1 MDHQRATN
9 RRLWDERVALHL
21 ESEFYDVEGFKAG
34 RPALLPHEV
43 DELGPLDGLSVLH
56 LQCHF
61 GLDTLDLARL
71 HPTARVTGLD
81 FSAPAVAAA
90 TDLAR
95 ELRLEDRARFVLG
108 DVYRAADLMGGERF
122 DVVYTGKGALPW
134 LPDLDRWAEMVA
146 GLLTPGG
153 YLYFTELHP
162 VAEVLDEAHPVPV
175 RDYFATEPQVTEVSG
190 SYAVQEA
197 STANNASYQWQHPIA
212 QVLGALLGVGL
223 HLELF
228 HEWDFALDN
237 LHRWLVAGQ
246 DRRWRWPAGGGTLP
260 LLYSI
265 KALKTAPAATAATKV
280 RPTTAHTTVAPVQT
294 SPG

>member
-1 MDHQRATN
+1 M
-9 RRLWDERVALHL
+9 WDERVALHL
-21 ESEFYDVEGFKAG
+21 DSEFYDVEGFKAG

-71 HPTARVTGLD
+71 HPTTLVTGVD

-90 TDLAR
+90 NHLAK

-108 DVYRAADLMGGERF
+108 EVYQAADVVGDQRF

-134 LPDLDRWAEMVA
+134 LPDLDRWAAVVA

-162 VAEVLDEAHPVPV
+162 VAEVLDETRPLPV
-175 RDYFATEPQVTEVSG
+175 RDYFATEPSVREVTG
-190 SYAVQEA
+190 SYAVPEA
-197 STANNASYQWQHPIA
+197 STANNTCYQWQHPIA
-212 QVLGALLGVGL
+212 RVIGALLGAGL
-223 HLELF
+223 QLEMF

-237 LHRWLVAGQ
+237 LHRWLVRGH
-246 DRRWRWPAGGGTLP
+246 DRRWRWPAGAGTLP
-260 LLYSI
+260 LLYSV
-265 KALKTAPAATAATKV
+265 KALKSKSADEGAG
-280 RPTTAHTTVAPVQT
+280 R
-294 SPG
+294 